1 MKHLYIIRYKY
12 RGYTINVYTSNT
24 AAVVCKQL
32 KRKYIPFFTREDCET
47 CVDDI
52 IEEFR
57 KEEEYSTWT
66 YRELKRTIELEME
79 GY

>member
-1 MKHLYIIRYKY
+1 MKHLHIIRYKY

-32 KRKYIPFFTREDCET
+32 KRKYIPFFDRKGCENCIDDLIERTTKEDN
-47 CVDDI
+47 
-52 IEEFR
+52 
-57 KEEEYSTWT
+57 YSTWT
-66 YRELKRTIELEME
+66 YRELERAVRLEME